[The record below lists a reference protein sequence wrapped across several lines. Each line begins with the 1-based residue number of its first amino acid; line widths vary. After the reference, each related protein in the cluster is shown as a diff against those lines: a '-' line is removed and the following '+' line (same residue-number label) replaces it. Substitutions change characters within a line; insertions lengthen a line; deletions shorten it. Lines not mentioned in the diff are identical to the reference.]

1 MEKNRIKIA
10 IDGVEVECFEG
21 QKILEVAID
30 NGINIPNL
38 CYHSDLKPKAS
49 CRLCIVE
56 IEGRKGY
63 HTSCST
69 IVEDGMVIKIRSDEI
84 SKLRKTNLELLFSQH
99 KEKCSDCIRSDDCRL
114 FELAKEYNVDIYKFS
129 DRKKDFPEINFGPSI
144 NFDSSKCIDCKNC
157 VEVCKK
163 QNVRFLDVKEE
174 GDFFQ
179 ICPSSNPCRDCVYCG
194 QCVVHCPT
202 GALQEVDS
210 VNEVELA
217 MASKN
222 KTVLFQIAPAVRT
235 SIGEEFGMG
244 YGAIATGKIA
254 AGIRQMG
261 IENVF
266 DVSAAADIVTIEEA
280 NELIERISKGG
291 VLPMFTSC
299 CPAWVKY
306 LEFYHPELIPNLT
319 SVRSPQVLFGGLT
332 KTFWA
337 KNNMVNEKDLF
348 VVSVMPCTAKKY
360 EIKRKEN
367 MVDGINPVDAVL
379 TTHELA
385 CLLKK
390 HGVNLNSIEEE
401 ELTPL
406 YGDATGAGVIY
417 GTSGGVTES
426 ALRTAVYKLTGRN
439 PESIDF
445 SPFRGL
451 QESKEASVKIGDLTL
466 KVAVVN
472 GLSNAEKLIEI
483 IKNDPSAY
491 HYIEVM
497 ACPGGC
503 IGGGGQ
509 PLPTDSKIRKLRS
522 DGLYKIDQGK
532 IKRFAHE
539 SELVKEVYEKF
550 LDSEENIHKV
560 CHTVY
565 NKREKE
571 NNFLI

>member
-1 MEKNRIKIA
+1 MENKKITII
-10 IDGVEVECFEG
+10 IDGSKIECYEG
-21 QKILEVAID
+21 QTILNAAME
-30 NGINIPNL
+30 NGIDIPSL
-38 CYHSDLKPKAS
+38 CYHPDLKAKAS
-49 CRLCIVE
+49 CRLCIVS
-56 IEGRKGY
+56 IEGRRGY

-69 IVEDGMVIKIRSDEI
+69 IAEDGMIIKTSSDEI

-99 KEKCSDCIRSDDCRL
+99 QEKCNDCIKSLDCRL
-114 FELAKEYNVDIYKFS
+114 LKLAKDYNVNIERFS
-129 DRKKDFPEINFGPSI
+129 DRKNDFPKINFGPSI
-144 NFDSSKCIDCKNC
+144 FFDSSKCIDCKNC
-157 VEVCKK
+157 VEVCHK
-163 QNVRFLDVKEE
+163 QNVGFLSVKEE

-179 ICPSSNPCRDCVYCG
+179 ISTSSDPCRDCVYCG

-210 VNEVELA
+210 IKEVEEA
-217 MASKN
+217 MADNSKV
-222 KTVLFQIAPAVRT
+222 VLFQIAPAVRT

-244 YGAIATGKIA
+244 YGAIATEKIA
-254 AGIRQMG
+254 AGIRKMG

-266 DVSAAADIVTIEEA
+266 DVSAAADIVTMEEA
-280 NELIERISKGG
+280 AELIERISNNG

-337 KNNMVNEKDLF
+337 KNNNIDPKNIF
-348 VVSVMPCTAKKY
+348 VVSIMPCTAKKY

-367 MVDGINPVDAVL
+367 LVDGFNPVDAVL
-379 TTHELA
+379 TTYELA

-390 HGVNLNSIEEE
+390 HGVNLRDIEGED
-401 ELTPL
+401 LTPL

-426 ALRTAVYKLTGRN
+426 ALRTATYKLTGKN
-439 PESIDF
+439 PESIEF

-451 QESKEASVKIGDLTL
+451 EESKEASVEINGLNL

-472 GLSNAEKLIEI
+472 GLANAENLIKI
-483 IKNDPSAY
+483 IKDNPDAY

-497 ACPGGC
+497 ACPGVC

-522 DGLYKIDQGK
+522 EGLYKIDQGK
-532 IKRFAHE
+532 PKRFAHE
-539 SELVKEVYEKF
+539 SELVKEVYDKF
-550 LDSEENIHKV
+550 LNNKENIHKI
-560 CHTVY
+560 CHTTY
-565 NKREKE
+565 NKKEKE
-571 NNFLI
+571 NNF